1 MQFQC
6 TYYQFAICVIKSDL
20 CLLLVMNN
28 MNDDHDYDGYDTDD
42 DEDCGKVSDEKGR
55 VPALSSVTL
64 PSGFPLCF
72 ATPMYANVYINVYQC
87 TPMYV
92 HQCMPSGY
100 PLILSPLSFA
110 TPMYQYMSGHALAM
124 YVMP

>member
-1 MQFQC
+1 MP
-6 TYYQFAICVIKSDL
+6 V
-20 CLLLVMNN
+20 LLVPMMPITN
-28 MNDDHDYDGYDTDD
+28 MPNHDEDDDDDGGTDDDTDD
-42 DEDCGKVSDEKGR
+42 DEDCGKVSDEEGG

-87 TPMYV
+87 TQMYV

-100 PLILSPLSFA
+100 PLSQLSFS